1 MIKQIFNADSVY
13 ACDKY
18 EIYKSDN
25 KVVIVSNNLSGAGR
39 GIIGKSDILNILDRI
54 KEWADVC
61 PLYALN
67 QDPLIVLPSLPWTQ
81 KMQLNF
87 ENFL

>member
-1 MIKQIFNADSVY
+1 MIKQIFSADSVY

-54 KEWADVC
+54 KE
-61 PLYALN
+61 
-67 QDPLIVLPSLPWTQ
+67 
-81 KMQLNF
+81 
-87 ENFL
+87 